1 VKTFSGNIWQETDK
15 AGVVSIGLRQT
26 YLEEKMQECFH
37 ILQADAQHLKKG
49 GPMMVIETNDGLESL
64 KSPLT
69 GRITF
74 FNDKARNFPDRLV
87 EDDVIFTVLPEGVK
101 PVEVKRKAAPKAKP
115 VVWAD
120 FEAAF
125 PVGRDQRLDQV
136 IVGDVQQQA
145 PQIVANNIP
154 FWGQ

>member
-1 VKTFSGNIWQETDK
+1 MKTFNGNLWTETDK
-15 AGVVSIGLRQT
+15 VGTVSIGLRQS

-37 ILQADAQHLKKG
+37 ILQADALNLKRG

-101 PVEVKRKAAPKAKP
+101 PVEVKKKAAKPKDIFYEPIDWNAQNFFVPANAP
-115 VVWAD
+115 V
-120 FEAAF
+120 
-125 PVGRDQRLDQV
+125 
-136 IVGDVQQQA
+136 
-145 PQIVANNIP
+145 IP
-154 FWGQ
+154 DGV

>member
-1 VKTFSGNIWQETDK
+1 MKTFSGNIWQETDK

-37 ILQADAQHLKKG
+37 ILQADAINLKKG

-101 PVEVKRKAAPKAKP
+101 AVEVKRKAVTKPKF
-115 VVWAD
+115 VDWYD
-120 FEAAF
+120 FEEQAAEVPRQA
-125 PVGRDQRLDQV
+125 PVGNM
-136 IVGDVQQQA
+136 
-145 PQIVANNIP
+145 ANNLNVRLP
-154 FWGQ
+154 

>member
-1 VKTFSGNIWQETDK
+1 MKTFSGNVWTETDK
-15 AGVVSIGLRQT
+15 VGVVSIGLRQS

-37 ILQADAQHLKKG
+37 ILQADALNLKRG

-101 PVEVKRKAAPKAKP
+101 PVEVKKKAIPKPKF
-115 VVWAD
+115 VDWYD
-120 FEAAF
+120 FEEQAAQGQDRAAR
-125 PVGRDQRLDQV
+125 PNM
-136 IVGDVQQQA
+136 
-145 PQIVANNIP
+145 ANNLINRLP
-154 FWGQ
+154 